1 MESLK
6 IYLRSENKIYLFYEN
21 EIYFYE
27 NQELSNV
34 LENFLEENSFDKT
47 EFKKNV
53 EVSFIL
59 HFSYFNFENFKN
71 FENYKEEK
79 NKKIKKKMRKK
90 IKIKIMKQKKF
101 LKIINLFAKNLFWI
115 M

>member
-47 EFKKNV
+47 ELKKNM

-71 FENYKEEK
+71 FENYKEALK
-79 NKKIKKKMRKK
+79 NMNMSEDSMAKKLI
-90 IKIKIMKQKKF
+90 
-101 LKIINLFAKNLFWI
+101 FARH
-115 M
+115 

>member
-59 HFSYFNFENFKN
+59 HFSYFDFENFQN
-71 FENYKEEK
+71 FEE
-79 NKKIKKKMRKK
+79 
-90 IKIKIMKQKKF
+90 
-101 LKIINLFAKNLFWI
+101 
-115 M
+115 

>member
-71 FENYKEEK
+71 FENYKL
-79 NKKIKKKMRKK
+79 NC
-90 IKIKIMKQKKF
+90 
-101 LKIINLFAKNLFWI
+101 NNYYN
-115 M
+115 

>member
-59 HFSYFNFENFKN
+59 HFSYFNFEN
-71 FENYKEEK
+71 YKEEK
-79 NKKIKKKMRKK
+79 NKNKKK
-90 IKIKIMKQKKF
+90 
-101 LKIINLFAKNLFWI
+101 NNYE
-115 M
+115 

>member
-59 HFSYFNFENFKN
+59 HILILKIFKIL
-71 FENYKEEK
+71 KK
-79 NKKIKKKMRKK
+79 KKIKVKIETKTKTKMKKKIK
-90 IKIKIMKQKKF
+90 IKIKIMK
-101 LKIINLFAKNLFWI
+101 
-115 M
+115 

>member
-47 EFKKNV
+47 EFKKMWKLV
-53 EVSFIL
+53 LFYIFHIL
-59 HFSYFNFENFKN
+59 ILKIFK
-71 FENYKEEK
+71 
-79 NKKIKKKMRKK
+79 ILKKKK
-90 IKIKIMKQKKF
+90 
-101 LKIINLFAKNLFWI
+101 
-115 M
+115 